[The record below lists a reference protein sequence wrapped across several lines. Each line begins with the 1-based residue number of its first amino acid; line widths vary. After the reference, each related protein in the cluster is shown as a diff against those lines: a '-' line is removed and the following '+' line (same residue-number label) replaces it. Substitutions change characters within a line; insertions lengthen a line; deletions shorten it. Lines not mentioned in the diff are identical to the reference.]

1 MGRGGS
7 FLRGCSGPRIVVIKK
22 MKKIILILILAL
34 VPGCLQEEIITLDG
48 VEIQEYQGKKL
59 SSINDF
65 RENSIKGP
73 QYIRLYEYR
82 MEVTGLVDEPV
93 TYTYDE
99 VLDRQKYSKV
109 VELNCVE
116 GWSVTILWEGIL
128 LRDLLDEV
136 GVSEEANTV
145 IFHAYDGYSTTHPL
159 DFFYDND
166 ILLAYKMNNVTI
178 PPERGYPFVLVAEDK
193 WGYKWIKWITKIELS
208 DDPGYRGYWEQAGYS
223 QKGDYPGPKFD

>member
-1 MGRGGS
+1 
-7 FLRGCSGPRIVVIKK
+7 

-34 VPGCLQEEIITLDG
+34 LPGCFQDEIIELDG

-59 SSINDF
+59 SSVNDF

-82 MEVTGLVDEPV
+82 LEVTGLVDEPK
-93 TYTYDE
+93 TYTYDG

-116 GWSVTILWEGIL
+116 GWSVMILWEGIL
-128 LRDLLDEV
+128 LRDLLDEA
-136 GVSEEANTV
+136 GVSPEANTV

-166 ILLAYKMNNVTI
+166 ILLAHRMNNVTI
-178 PPERGYPFVLVAEDK
+178 PPERGFPFVLVAEDK
-193 WGYKWIKWITKIELS
+193 WGYKWVKWITKIELS
-208 DDPGYRGYWEQAGYS
+208 DDPTYRGYWERQGYS
-223 QKGDYPGPKFD
+223 QKGDYGESKFDF